1 MYESLRRSLVT
12 HIFGRFKL
20 NSRFYCRFSECPGDK
35 NTFKIVVNIFGSM
48 IKDITFVLQSGV
60 SLSLINNINLAIMT
74 TSKLRFTLQLANGS
88 VINQTTIIKG
98 KNGIK
103 VISTPLELC
112 NLIKAD
118 WCKSTQSKSFTQ
130 WADELNADKNFSGG
144 FTKEMALDNLASTYT
159 LNINGKYVNLYQF
172 FLQHKPFKE
181 TI

>member
-1 MYESLRRSLVT
+1 
-12 HIFGRFKL
+12 
-20 NSRFYCRFSECPGDK
+20 
-35 NTFKIVVNIFGSM
+35 
-48 IKDITFVLQSGV
+48 
-60 SLSLINNINLAIMT
+60 MT

-88 VINQTTIIKG
+88 VINQSTVIKG

-118 WCKSTQSKSFTQ
+118 WCKSTQSKSFTD

-172 FLQHKPFKE
+172 FLQHKPFTNGNKLIKGIDLTE
-181 TI
+181 EQKQLLKFKGMANPEFVTNHSFWFKNGNPSTDEGYIYPVCHSLSHLPY